1 MKKTVQI
8 EEQTARRL
16 YPTAS
21 PEFKSMLEDS
31 FGKDFFTQKITVRIK
46 SYLDACAEL
55 GEEPLSESQ
64 LKSLGFTDDEIDYR
78 KLKTIT
84 RAYNEGWEADYNNAN
99 QQKWIPWFVFSPS
112 GVRFNDSYYDCS
124 FAGAGRAARLCFK
137 DKATSDAAGETF
149 TELYAK
155 FINQ

>member
-1 MKKTVQI
+1 MKKTLQI

-31 FGKDFFTQKITVRIK
+31 FGKDFFTQKITDRIK

-64 LKSLGFTDDEIDYR
+64 LKSLGFTDDEIIYR
-78 KLKTIT
+78 KIKTIT
-84 RAYNEGWEADYNNAN
+84 QALNEGWTPDWSDGN
-99 QQKWIPWFVFSPS
+99 QKKWTPYFRMSSGGFVFGGTYCVYS
-112 GVRFNDSYYDCS
+112 CAH
-124 FAGAGRAARLCFK
+124 AGYASLLCFK
-137 DKATSDAAGETF
+137 SGELAKYAGEQF
-149 TELYAK
+149 TKLYSN
-155 FINQ
+155 FIL